1 MGCVCLQKRLQ
12 NIRDTVCC
20 ACCTYSSPTFAAQRQ
35 PLASFAVCLCGCQ
48 EVAELHSGQLGS
60 ATATKHSLLTS
71 LPTLRLSLSWF
82 QRAAG
87 LICEGSAESGQ
98 NKLQRESQQQAKSA
112 SKPHRPNRKQL
123 HAFKQPETPK
133 KHRPNQTPGLWGKL
147 QPIRY
152 NEFRRIVVMLCIFL
166 QLRLRSIPYPTC
178 RQWGAA
184 TEIFALAV
192 LLILSFD
199 QLCYLG
205 FTATT
210 KTSYGET

>member
-1 MGCVCLQKRLQ
+1 MGCVCLQKRLR

-133 KHRPNQTPGLWGKL
+133 KHRPNQTPGLWGEVTADTVQRVSENSCNAL
-147 QPIRY
+147 YFSPAPAPF
-152 NEFRRIVVMLCIFL
+152 NPLSHL
-166 QLRLRSIPYPTC
+166 PTM
-178 RQWGAA
+178 G
-184 TEIFALAV
+184 
-192 LLILSFD
+192 
-199 QLCYLG
+199 G
-205 FTATT
+205 
-210 KTSYGET
+210 SY